1 MQITLGTTYYNNPEN
16 LIQYINHHID
26 YVDHI
31 IVVDDGS
38 DNPASK
44 YLQKDSKISLY
55 RVLKDYGFNSHGC
68 RNLIMRQTTTDWNIL
83 MDVDR
88 LFIDPEYAVHF
99 IKNKKLNKNT
109 LYLFEMIVKH
119 ADSIHKSV
127 NDFMIHKDHFWSVGG
142 YDEELIGI
150 RNGDRHFRL
159 QLENFGDERVMTG
172 VQARFTRSS
181 STSLGKV
188 SPNDIHGMTKQL
200 YQILSNRVICP
211 EPNKPTLTFKW
222 EKVF

>member
-38 DNPASK
+38 TDPASK

-88 LFIDPEYAVHF
+88 LFIDPQFAIEL
-99 IKNKKLNKNT
+99 IKKKKLNKNT

-119 ADSIHKSV
+119 ADSIHESV
-127 NDFMIHKDHFWSVGG
+127 NDFMVHKEHFWSVGG

-150 RNGDRHFRL
+150 RNGDRHFRM
-159 QLENFGDERVMTG
+159 QLENFGNERVITG
-172 VQARFTRSS
+172 VQARFTRSP
-181 STSLGKV
+181 STSLGKA
-188 SPNDIHGMTKQL
+188 SPNDIHGMTTKL
-200 YQILSNRVICP
+200 YQMLANRVTCP
-211 EPNKPTLTFKW
+211 EPNKPTLIFEW